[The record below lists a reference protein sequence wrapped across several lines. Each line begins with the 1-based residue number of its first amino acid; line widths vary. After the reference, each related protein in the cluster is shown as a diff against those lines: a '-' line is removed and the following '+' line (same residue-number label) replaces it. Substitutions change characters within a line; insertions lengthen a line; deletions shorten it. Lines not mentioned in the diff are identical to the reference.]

1 MKKKRFTEAQIV
13 GILKE
18 GEAGVPLADLCRRHG
33 MGESTYYSWRSKYA
47 GMSVSDLK
55 RLKSLE
61 EENRRLKRMFA
72 DLSLDHEILRDILEK
87 KLNVPLSD
95 EN

>member
-1 MKKKRFTEAQIV
+1 MKKKRFTETQIV

-55 RLKSLE
+55 RLT
-61 EENRRLKRMFA
+61 
-72 DLSLDHEILRDILEK
+72 
-87 KLNVPLSD
+87 
-95 EN
+95 